1 MVGGRRYGF
10 GAKWRRGVGRGDHAC
25 LVCDSDEDRWRA
37 TLEFTRAGLA
47 RGERTLCVAR
57 TGGEQEASARLGVLN
72 PVRADQLVV
81 APAAEAMGYAGGLPF
96 DIPER
101 DAIWREQVRDGD
113 RRRLHRPQR
122 DRRHALADRGS
133 T

>member
-1 MVGGRRYGF
+1 MDSAPSGAGGLR
-10 GAKWRRGVGRGDHAC
+10 RGDHAC

-96 DIPER
+96 DSPSATR
-101 DAIWREQVRDGD
+101 SGASRCA
-113 RRRLHRPQR
+113 RRSATASP
-122 DRRHALADRGS
+122 ASA
-133 T
+133 